1 MAALTPTANTPPP
14 GAERRR
20 SQRVLLVIPVDV
32 AWITREGLRVREHAE
47 TVVVNAH
54 GALLRMKTLLPISE
68 EVELMR
74 PRTSQSTRARVVW
87 AGDVAEE
94 DEMTRV
100 AVELAVPSETFWG
113 VSIPPLPSAV
123 PT

>member
-1 MAALTPTANTPPP
+1 MAALTPTANTPPS

-20 SQRVLLVIPVDV
+20 SQRVLLVIPVEV
-32 AWITREGLRVREHAE
+32 AWSTREGLRVQEHAE
-47 TVVVNAH
+47 TEVVNAH

-68 EVELMR
+68 EVELIR
-74 PRTSQSTRARVVW
+74 PRTSQLTRARVVW

-113 VSIPPLPSAV
+113 VSIPPLPRPV